1 MLTTTFWYFFSI
13 EGHNAT
19 KEKCIYFFQE
29 IPGIPVIHKVNKEE
43 REAGVEI
50 DQIILK
56 INSNNNVGK
65 QSTLKWIVQL
75 RHILLFIKVLT
86 IGIKNIEIKDSLDIR
101 HRNYLVLAVLVL
113 YANAYVC
120 YVM

>member
-1 MLTTTFWYFFSI
+1 M
-13 EGHNAT
+13 
-19 KEKCIYFFQE
+19 
-29 IPGIPVIHKVNKEE
+29 
-43 REAGVEI
+43 

-56 INSNNNVGK
+56 IHSNNYVGK

-86 IGIKNIEIKDSLDIR
+86 IGIKTIEIKDSLDIR

>member
-1 MLTTTFWYFFSI
+1 M
-13 EGHNAT
+13 
-19 KEKCIYFFQE
+19 
-29 IPGIPVIHKVNKEE
+29 
-43 REAGVEI
+43 

-86 IGIKNIEIKDSLDIR
+86 IGIKTIEIKDSLDIR
-101 HRNYLVLAVLVL
+101 HR
-113 YANAYVC
+113 
-120 YVM
+120 

>member
-1 MLTTTFWYFFSI
+1 M
-13 EGHNAT
+13 
-19 KEKCIYFFQE
+19 
-29 IPGIPVIHKVNKEE
+29 
-43 REAGVEI
+43 

-86 IGIKNIEIKDSLDIR
+86 IGIKTIEIKDSLDILR
-101 HRNYLVLAVLVL
+101 HRDYLVLVL

>member
-43 REAGVEI
+43 REAGLEM

-75 RHILLFIKVLT
+75 RHILLFI
-86 IGIKNIEIKDSLDIR
+86 IKTIEIKDSLDIR
-101 HRNYLVLAVLVL
+101 HRNYLVLVL

>member
-1 MLTTTFWYFFSI
+1 M
-13 EGHNAT
+13 
-19 KEKCIYFFQE
+19 
-29 IPGIPVIHKVNKEE
+29 
-43 REAGVEI
+43 

-86 IGIKNIEIKDSLDIR
+86 IGIKSIEIKDSLNIR
-101 HRNYLVLAVLVL
+101 HRNYILSSSRVLVL
-113 YANAYVC
+113 HLCKCIFC